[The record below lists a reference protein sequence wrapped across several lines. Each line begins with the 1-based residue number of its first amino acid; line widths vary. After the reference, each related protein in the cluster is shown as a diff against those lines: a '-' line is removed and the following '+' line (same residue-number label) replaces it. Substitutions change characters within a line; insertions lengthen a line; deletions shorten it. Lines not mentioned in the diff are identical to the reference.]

1 MKQIIKNIII
11 ACSVVF
17 LAGCSLD
24 EDPYGFYSEDNFY
37 KTAADAEAAVNY
49 AYAALT
55 YLEYSR
61 ALFFLGDMPT
71 EILTTKGDASTDN
84 QALDRWRVDNFDTN
98 GTLTNFFKY
107 SYIAINRANAVIK
120 KVPNCDFDE
129 RLKNQLL
136 GEAYFLRAF
145 NYFSLVRNF
154 GLVPVHASVVETLEQ
169 TSTPLAGN
177 IDEIYNLIISDCR
190 QAEELMGANGSP
202 VLGRV
207 DQVAAQ
213 SLLAKSYVYA
223 ASAKE
228 NNVPLYKDIQR
239 DVAMMYDSAA
249 YFADKVV
256 FEQTVYGLEENLL
269 DIYDVEKPEG
279 KEHIFM
285 MSMHRTG
292 VEEGQYSKI
301 SKMFLPYIDGA
312 TIYLKQGDTNEYI
325 ASHDGWGE
333 YQTEVKF
340 YNSYDP
346 ADRRKTWLI
355 ADRIY
360 NANGDLNGE
369 WNENGTK
376 DFEYPFCSKYIDPQF
391 EGDKTSTRPLLIRFS
406 DIALVYAEAS
416 GPTAKAYG
424 VVNKIRNRA
433 GLGDLPAGLSLQDF
447 RERVLEE
454 RKFEMAFEGDYLYDL
469 RRQNRVGQIQ
479 EVKDAGLTES
489 QYTFYPIPQTEIN
502 LNGSYDNLILRNL

>member
-207 DQVAAQ
+207 DQLRH
-213 SLLAKSYVYA
+213 SRCLPNRMYTPLLPKR
-223 ASAKE
+223 
-228 NNVPLYKDIQR
+228 I
-239 DVAMMYDSAA
+239 
-249 YFADKVV
+249 
-256 FEQTVYGLEENLL
+256 
-269 DIYDVEKPEG
+269 
-279 KEHIFM
+279 
-285 MSMHRTG
+285 
-292 VEEGQYSKI
+292 
-301 SKMFLPYIDGA
+301 MFLFIK
-312 TIYLKQGDTNEYI
+312 IY
-325 ASHDGWGE
+325 S
-333 YQTEVKF
+333 V
-340 YNSYDP
+340 
-346 ADRRKTWLI
+346 TWL
-355 ADRIY
+355 
-360 NANGDLNGE
+360 
-369 WNENGTK
+369 
-376 DFEYPFCSKYIDPQF
+376 
-391 EGDKTSTRPLLIRFS
+391 
-406 DIALVYAEAS
+406 
-416 GPTAKAYG
+416 
-424 VVNKIRNRA
+424 
-433 GLGDLPAGLSLQDF
+433 
-447 RERVLEE
+447 
-454 RKFEMAFEGDYLYDL
+454 
-469 RRQNRVGQIQ
+469 
-479 EVKDAGLTES
+479 
-489 QYTFYPIPQTEIN
+489 
-502 LNGSYDNLILRNL
+502 